1 MVLCFE
7 VEVIECASDDVDLLK
22 GFFRIGYTCGSMLGR
37 GGTSALFFEL
47 DLNAFR
53 IDAKDDFLLNGDV
66 VVPEVVDVAIDGCGT

>member
-1 MVLCFE
+1 
-7 VEVIECASDDVDLLK
+7 
-22 GFFRIGYTCGSMLGR
+22 MLGR

-53 IDAKDDFLLNGDV
+53 IDAKDGFLLNGDV